1 MFEQTFVQTGK
12 TNKGWT
18 VLISTLIQLFAI
30 GVFVL
35 LPMIYFDVL
44 PAATLQSVFVA
55 PPQPPPPPPPPP
67 PAPKIQQVKIIP
79 RQFDAGKLMAPKT
92 IPKEIAQIRED
103 ELPPP
108 SSGVG
113 VVGGVAGGMAGGS
126 VGGVLGGIIGSVP
139 SAAPPPPPPPKA
151 VTPQRIRVGG
161 NVQQANL
168 ITQIRPVYPPLA
180 KQARIQGTVELSAI
194 IGKDGRVQDLK
205 LVRGHPL
212 LVSAAVEAV
221 KNWVYR
227 PTMLNG
233 EPVEV
238 ATTIDVNFTLQ

>member
-18 VLISTLIQLFAI
+18 VLVSTLIQLVLI
-30 GVFVL
+30 GVFVI

-55 PPQPPPPPPPPP
+55 PPPPPPPPPP
-67 PAPKIQQVKIIP
+67 PAQTPKVVVHVIP
-79 RQFDAGKLMAPKT
+79 RQFDAGRLMAPKT
-92 IPKEIAQIRED
+92 IPRDIAMIKED

-108 SSGVG
+108 SAAVG
-113 VVGGVAGGMAGGS
+113 VVGGVAGGMAGGPI
-126 VGGVLGGIIGSVP
+126 GGVLSGIIGSVP
-139 SAAPPPPPPPKA
+139 TAAPPPPPPPKA
-151 VTPQRIRVGG
+151 AMTRIRVGG
-161 NVQQANL
+161 NVQAANL
-168 ITQIRPVYPPLA
+168 IRQVKPIYPALA

-194 IGKDGRVQDLK
+194 IGKDGKVQDLK

-212 LVSAAVEAV
+212 LVPAALQAV
-221 KNWVYR
+221 RDWEYR
-227 PTMLNG
+227 PTLLNG

>member
-18 VLISTLIQLFAI
+18 VVLSTLIQLFII
-30 GVFVL
+30 GIFVIM
-35 LPMIYFDVL
+35 PMIYFDVL
-44 PAATLQSVFVA
+44 PAASLQSIFVA
-55 PPQPPPPPPPPP
+55 PPPPPPPPPP
-67 PAPKIQQVKIIP
+67 PAPTPQLKVVHVIP

-92 IPKEIAQIRED
+92 IPKNIADIKED

-108 SSGVG
+108 SASVVG
-113 VVGGVAGGMAGGS
+113 VVGGSGS
-126 VGGVLGGIIGSVP
+126 SGPVTGLLNGIIGGTGGL
-139 SAAPPPPPPPKA
+139 AAPPPPPPPKA
-151 VTPQRIRVGG
+151 ITPQRIRVGG
-161 NVQQANL
+161 NVQAANL
-168 ITQIRPVYPPLA
+168 IKQIKPVYPALA

-205 LVRGHPL
+205 VVRGHPL
-212 LVSAAVEAV
+212 LVQSALEAV
-221 KNWVYR
+221 KNWIYR

-238 ATTIDVNFTLQ
+238 STTIDVNFTLQ